1 MLNTDT
7 AIDWQASWQPL
18 MAVVGRDFGPG
29 GIRWG
34 ADCIEAGA
42 IRRYLEPLEIDCP
55 LHDDAD
61 VARACGHEAII
72 APYTAVPS
80 LSTVACWQ
88 PGTVLF
94 TRAGRDAQP
103 DIKSLQP
110 PLPPQAPAFSGYFA
124 TDMEVDFVRPVHVG
138 ERIGRSGRRL
148 LACQP
153 KATRV
158 GRGAFCTVEID
169 IVSDRGDLVL
179 RMRTTLFCYNPYPAA
194 EGSLPLAPAAVENPS
209 DVAIGTDADGVA
221 DKVAATVA
229 PEPVA
234 GARVQTRYWEDIQ
247 VGEALAPLA
256 FPLSLYRLVMAAGA
270 NRDFNAI
277 HHNSAFAQRSGAP
290 EAYANNLLLQGMWER
305 SARNFIGPLGRLH
318 QLKGFRMS
326 HFNCAGDTVTVRG
339 EVLRKWRDG
348 AHNYVELKIWSAN
361 RDGISVGPG
370 TLLVSMPART
380 PAGEAACPSLTARA

>member
-1 MLNTDT
+1 MLNADSDVDSGP
-7 AIDWQASWQPL
+7 AAADWQTLWQPL
-18 MAVVGRDFGPG
+18 IDVVGRDFGSG
-29 GIRWG
+29 TRWG

-42 IRRYLEPLEIDCP
+42 IRRYLEPLEFDCP
-55 LHDDAD
+55 LHYDAEF
-61 VARACGHEAII
+61 ARACGHEALI

-103 DIKSLQP
+103 AIKSLQP

-124 TDMEVDFVRPVHVG
+124 TDLEVDFMRPVQVG

-169 IVSDRGDLVL
+169 FVADRGDLVL

-194 EGSLPLAPAAVENPS
+194 EGSLPAASAPAAKTSGADADS
-209 DVAIGTDADGVA
+209 DSDTAADTDADA
-221 DKVAATVA
+221 NTAVA

-234 GARVQTRYWEDIQ
+234 GARVQARYWEDVQ
-247 VGEALAPLA
+247 VGAALSPLV

-277 HHNSAFAQRSGAP
+277 HHNSAFARRSGAP

-305 SARNFIGPLGRLH
+305 CARNFIGPLGRLH
-318 QLKGFRMS
+318 QLKGFRMGR
-326 HFNCAGDTVTVRG
+326 FNCAGDTVTVRG
-339 EVLRKWRDG
+339 EVLRKWQDG
-348 AHNYVELKIWSAN
+348 AHNYVELTIWSEN
-361 RDGISVGPG
+361 SGGISVGPG
-370 TLLVSMPART
+370 TLLVSMPGRAA
-380 PAGEAACPSLTARA
+380 AG